1 MRNEATV
8 FSIRLTELMAE
19 RSMTQA
25 DLCRLTG
32 LASSMISHYC
42 TGQRIPSV
50 PVAAQIAKAMN
61 TTIDY
66 LTYCDQ
72 TPPENDSG
80 ESFSVAEENN
90 QYSSKPLSSEI
101 NPDEKVSFGQ
111 LFRLLNTTGQQKVLE
126 YIKDLLSTGR
136 YG

>member
-1 MRNEATV
+1 MRNETTG
-8 FSIRLTELMAE
+8 FGIRLTELMAE
-19 RSMTQA
+19 RGMSQA
-25 DLCRLTG
+25 DLCRQTG
-32 LASSMISHYC
+32 LASSMISLYC

-66 LTYCDQ
+66 LAYSDQ
-72 TPPENDSG
+72 TPPESSSNP
-80 ESFSVAEENN
+80 FAVAEENI
-90 QYSSKPLSSEI
+90 QYSSKPVSSY
-101 NPDEKVSFGQ
+101 NNTDEKVSFDK
-111 LFRLLNTTGQQKVLE
+111 LFGLLNTTGKQKVLE

>member
-8 FSIRLTELMAE
+8 FSIKLTELMAE
-19 RSMTQA
+19 RGMTQA

-32 LASSMISHYC
+32 LASSMISLYC

-50 PVAAQIAKAMN
+50 PVASQIAKAMN

-66 LTYCDQ
+66 LTNSDQ
-72 TPPENDSG
+72 TPPESVSSDS
-80 ESFSVAEENN
+80 FAVAEESV
-90 QYSSKPLSSEI
+90 QYSSKPVSSCVI
-101 NPDEKVSFGQ
+101 PDDKVSFNK
-111 LFRLLNTTGQQKVLE
+111 LFGLLNTTGKQKVLE